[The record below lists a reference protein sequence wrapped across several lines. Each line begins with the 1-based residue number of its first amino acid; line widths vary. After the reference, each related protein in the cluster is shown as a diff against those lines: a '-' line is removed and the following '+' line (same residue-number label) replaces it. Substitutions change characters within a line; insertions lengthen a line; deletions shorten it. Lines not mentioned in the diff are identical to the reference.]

1 MNFKKRLKCRTRGNF
16 IEYPKGLTASK
27 IKIKPYNRIRPTLNF
42 TKKNFISKMPL
53 QLNTT
58 LKIHNGIQ
66 SNTFFEDIV
75 LFTHIDGMQKLFYYN
90 GFTFYFYSTN
100 SSSFI
105 MFSPK
110 SFRQGK
116 IFYNTHFNEN
126 KARKIYLES
135 I

>member
-1 MNFKKRLKCRTRGNF
+1 MNFKKRLKRRLHGTFN
-16 IEYPKGLTASK
+16 EYPVSYKQCKLRLMA
-27 IKIKPYNRIRPTLNF
+27 YNRIKPIMNF
-42 TKKNFISKMPL
+42 KRNKLISSQK
-53 QLNTT
+53 TT

-66 SNTFFEDIV
+66 HRTFFEDII
-75 LFTHIDGMQKLFYYN
+75 LFTHNDGMQKLFYYN
-90 GFTFYFYSTN
+90 GFTFYFYSTT